1 MTDEKLKK
9 KTDDELERIVR
20 HAVEESVDYV
30 ESDIRE
36 DRIKAQK
43 YFDGHTSIG
52 TEEGRSKVVATKCR
66 DAVRMVKP
74 SLMRIFMQSDK
85 PVEFVPSEE
94 NDVAIAEEQTRFA
107 QYVFNRNGGFRLLND
122 VIDDALREKT
132 GFAKVYY
139 REAKKSKV
147 FDFRPLSED
156 EFAIFAGNDDI
167 EIIEHE
173 QGLDG
178 SHSGKAQKIE
188 KAGEF
193 VMEAMPPEEFF
204 VNAEARSIDD
214 FYVCGQRTEM
224 RVGDLVEMGFDFDE
238 VKDLGT
244 SEDIGEEEKQER
256 HNYSTDDNE
265 TPEDPSMKPVLYTE
279 AYMRVDVDGTGVPQL
294 HAFIMGGSK
303 CKLLKYYP
311 VDEAPFA
318 VFETDPDP
326 HTFFGRSLVEL
337 VMDDQDAATSL
348 RRGVIDN
355 VMHANNPSLAYD
367 ENKCEGEDMMNGE
380 IGSLKRVNGSPHD
393 AILPFTLPFD
403 AGSILAAVQYYD
415 EAIDNKTG
423 VTRASAGLDPDALS
437 NATATAVDA
446 TSRAAMAQPEV
457 MARHLAEGG
466 LKRLFKLLAKL
477 FAKHPPREKMAR
489 LNGVYTEITPEN
501 WNPDF
506 DMTVNVGLGTG
517 DEATKISALNM
528 AHQTQ
533 MGIWAQYGPDNGLV
547 TMTNIRNTLGDILS
561 MAGLHNTN
569 RYYQPMT
576 PEREAEIKQQA
587 AEAAQNQPPPPPDP
601 YVQGKQ
607 IEAQTK
613 QQENQRK
620 AQLEAMEMQRRDD
633 LERDKM
639 LQDALF
645 EAADLLGKYGVPVD
659 TNMIFNMQENN

>member
-1 MTDEKLKK
+1 
-9 KTDDELERIVR
+9 
-20 HAVEESVDYV
+20 
-30 ESDIRE
+30 
-36 DRIKAQK
+36 
-43 YFDGHTSIG
+43 
-52 TEEGRSKVVATKCR
+52 
-66 DAVRMVKP
+66 
-74 SLMRIFMQSDK
+74 
-85 PVEFVPSEE
+85 
-94 NDVAIAEEQTRFA
+94 
-107 QYVFNRNGGFRLLND
+107 
-122 VIDDALREKT
+122 
-132 GFAKVYY
+132 
-139 REAKKSKV
+139 
-147 FDFRPLSED
+147 
-156 EFAIFAGNDDI
+156 
-167 EIIEHE
+167 
-173 QGLDG
+173 
-178 SHSGKAQKIE
+178 
-188 KAGEF
+188 
-193 VMEAMPPEEFF
+193 
-204 VNAEARSIDD
+204 
-214 FYVCGQRTEM
+214 
-224 RVGDLVEMGFDFDE
+224 
-238 VKDLGT
+238 
-244 SEDIGEEEKQER
+244 
-256 HNYSTDDNE
+256 
-265 TPEDPSMKPVLYTE
+265 
-279 AYMRVDVDGTGVPQL
+279 
-294 HAFIMGGSK
+294 
-303 CKLLKYYP
+303 
-311 VDEAPFA
+311 
-318 VFETDPDP
+318 
-326 HTFFGRSLVEL
+326 
-337 VMDDQDAATSL
+337 
-348 RRGVIDN
+348 
-355 VMHANNPSLAYD
+355 
-367 ENKCEGEDMMNGE
+367 MNGE
-380 IGSLKRVNGSPHD
+380 IGSLQRVNGSPHD

-569 RYYQPMT
+569 RYYHPMT